1 MRLIWS
7 PLAQADAVRLH
18 RFLAPKNPRAAT
30 QAIRGLRAAA
40 RRLLAYPQLGE
51 LVDGIELRDV
61 RRIFVDDY
69 ELRYQVRGETIAVL
83 RIWHT
88 RENR

>member
-7 PLAQADAVRLH
+7 PLAQADALRLH
-18 RFLAPKNPRAAT
+18 RFLAPKNSRAAT
-30 QAIRGLRAAA
+30 RVLRALRAAA
-40 RRLLAYPQLGE
+40 LRLLEHPRLGE
-51 LVDGIELRDV
+51 SVDGIESREV

-69 ELRYQVRGETIAVL
+69 ELRYEVRGDTIAVL
-83 RIWHT
+83 RVWHT